1 MSVTG
6 KMTVRRGITSCKAFI
21 LDTDTVA
28 ATASSAVPGTN
39 DPTWYTITFASLAQG
54 FYRLVFY
61 IGSREAGVEPRA
73 WVGSTIIVDPLPDP
87 VSPGLCTVRVPVVDM
102 HGQILV
108 GARVTVELDDI
119 NSTVDS
125 ALVARVDYS
134 GLTGASGYVDL
145 TLIQFTSFTSGGVY
159 SLKVSDPNGKPLFK
173 KRVKVPTVSSC
184 YADDLLDP

>member
-39 DPTWYTITFASLAQG
+39 DPTWYTIIFASLAQG

-61 IGSREAGVEPRA
+61 IGSREAAVEPRA

-87 VSPGLCTVRVPVVDM
+87 VSPGLCTVRVPVVDLQ
-102 HGQILV
+102 GNPLASCNVSVWLEDANPTI
-108 GARVTVELDDI
+108 
-119 NSTVDS
+119 DS
-125 ALVARVDYS
+125 ALVSRVIYS
-134 GLTGASGYVDL
+134 AVTNVSGYADL
-145 TLIQFTSFTSGGVY
+145 TLIQFASFTSGGVY
-159 SLKVSDPNGKPLFK
+159 NLKVSDPNGKLLHQR
-173 KRVKVPTVSSC
+173 RVKVPSVSSC
-184 YADDLLDP
+184 YVDDLDPA